1 MIIFIII
8 FLKKLDQVFSK
19 HIKSNKC
26 SIEQNSPKKK
36 TNSKLVSNCTAES
49 VAHTHTWNTMD
60 RAYMRSLYKA
70 SLDLMHITQS

>member
-1 MIIFIII
+1 MIIFIIII

-36 TNSKLVSNCTAES
+36 QILNLCQTVRRNQLLT
-49 VAHTHTWNTMD
+49 HTHGILWI
-60 RAYMRSLYKA
+60 A
-70 SLDLMHITQS
+70 HICDPYIKHL